1 MKTGLVTRRA
11 VLALAGGAGMSAFAP
26 AGLRLSTSPKRDLWR
41 RANGARLRGA
51 VFVQRRV
58 YPDLD
63 GDVFLG
69 SGDFGPPV
77 TDTALDQLAEAGA
90 NLASWSG
97 PGLFGEAPPFRLD
110 PAVEDHIGGWLDR
123 CRARGLFTT
132 LCLRSGPGRSAFAFH
147 PDEDW
152 YPAALYDDSLW
163 RQPDK
168 QAAWVE
174 MVAETLIRFGD
185 HPALAGIVPMEEPN
199 GTDLGRPTVWPDM
212 ARRLAARVRRDSLD
226 RNTPLIWSPDRW
238 ARAEA
243 AGPLRDAVGED
254 AVLALHHYEPWR
266 YSHQGEGDEVAFNPQ
281 TMGAS
286 DVEAVSGDWAAL
298 EFGVVR
304 HAPDPQRYL
313 RDRIAKWERLGA
325 NWTVFRW
332 TSGWD
337 VYERRE
343 GAMNTFEDP
352 RLLPLLRRAFA
363 ANRVRPD

>member
-1 MKTGLVTRRA
+1 
-11 VLALAGGAGMSAFAP
+11 
-26 AGLRLSTSPKRDLWR
+26 
-41 RANGARLRGA
+41 
-51 VFVQRRV
+51 
-58 YPDLD
+58 
-63 GDVFLG
+63 
-69 SGDFGPPV
+69 
-77 TDTALDQLAEAGA
+77 
-90 NLASWSG
+90 
-97 PGLFGEAPPFRLD
+97 LFGETPPFQLD

-132 LCLRSGPGRSAFAFH
+132 LCFRSGPGRSAFAFH
-147 PDEDW
+147 PEEDW

-163 RQPDK
+163 RDADK

-174 MVAETLIRFGD
+174 MVAETLRRFGD
-185 HPALAGIVPMEEPN
+185 HPALAGIVPGGGAQWDRSGASYGLAGYGAAPGGAGSPRQPGSQYAAHLEP
-199 GTDLGRPTVWPDM
+199 GSLG
-212 ARRLAARVRRDSLD
+212 AGGSG
-226 RNTPLIWSPDRW
+226 
-238 ARAEA
+238 
-243 AGPLRDAVGED
+243 GPLRDAVGED

-325 NWTVFRW
+325 NWAVFRW

-343 GAMNTFEDP
+343 GAMNTFEDA
-352 RLLPLLRRAFA
+352 RLLRLLRRAFA